1 MSAEALEEFQSVSN
15 VTHTSPKAKI
25 HCVVS
30 GIPEDMKKGSGS
42 SYFDGKLSDD
52 NKSMRVYGYDPG
64 VRRKLFESQTDETSA
79 IIISGC
85 SVKNARGSSTDLEV
99 FVNKHATI
107 TKSDKVFTAPT
118 STTGQ
123 TTPIKEICDLSVN
136 TFVEVKVTVCSVNDP
151 QCITTKSLTCQEL
164 MVADSTGS
172 TRLTVWEN
180 EINTM
185 EKGKSYHLQNVS
197 VREFKGNKFLS
208 TSIKGSLIKEI
219 QDIGKVV
226 QDQTQLEVITG
237 PTRTTHI
244 KNVKVVGVQKFDTYN
259 ACFTCNGKII
269 ADDKD
274 EEIGE
279 CAKCQTIQCIG
290 EAETQAVMATLI
302 LKPGKH
308 FVHLMLS

>member
-1 MSAEALEEFQSVSN
+1 MSAEPFEEFQSVSD

-25 HCVVS
+25 HCIVS

-64 VRRKLFESQTDETSA
+64 VRRKLFESQTEEPSA
-79 IIISGC
+79 IIITGC
-85 SVKNARGSSTDLEV
+85 SVKNARGSTTDLE
-99 FVNKHATI
+99 FRSVNKHATI

-123 TTPIKEICDLSVN
+123 TTPINEICELSVN
-136 TFVEVKVTVCSVNDP
+136 TFVDVKITVCSVNDP

-172 TRLTVWEN
+172 TRLRIWEN

-197 VREFKGNKFLS
+197 IREFKGKKFLS
-208 TSIKGSLIKEI
+208 TSIKGSLITEI
-219 QDIGKVV
+219 PDIGKVT
-226 QDQTQLEVITG
+226 QDQT
-237 PTRTTHI
+237 
-244 KNVKVVGVQKFDTYN
+244 
-259 ACFTCNGKII
+259 
-269 ADDKD
+269 
-274 EEIGE
+274 
-279 CAKCQTIQCIG
+279 
-290 EAETQAVMATLI
+290 
-302 LKPGKH
+302 
-308 FVHLMLS
+308 